1 MYLLSEILVKQQLA
15 SNIVAFTISA
25 PQIARKAQPGQ
36 FVVLRLNEKG
46 ERIPLTI
53 ADFDRDAG
61 TIQIIVQQVGKTTTE
76 LNSMMAGEN
85 ILDLL
90 GPLGT
95 PLEVQ
100 KYGSVACIAGGLGA
114 APIYPKA
121 KALHEAG
128 NYVVTFLG
136 AQTADALILKEELAS
151 VSDEMHYATNDGS
164 FGYKGF
170 LTGPLEEYL
179 ISGKIIDLAITVGPV
194 PMMKAVAD
202 LTKKYAVPTIAS
214 LNSTM
219 VDGTGMCGGCR
230 VTVNNEVKFTCVDG
244 PAFDAHQI
252 NFDEL
257 MARQRFFRDHEQK
270 ALHDHKCR
278 LGGGE

>member
-1 MYLLSEILVKQQLA
+1 MCLLSEILVKQQLA
-15 SNIVAFTISA
+15 SNIVAFTICA

-36 FVVLRLNEKG
+36 FVVLRLKEQG

-61 TIQIIVQQVGKTTTE
+61 TIRIIVQQVGKTTTE
-76 LNSMMAGEN
+76 LNSLKPGEH

-95 PLEVQ
+95 PLEVK
-100 KYGSVACIAGGLGA
+100 KYGCVACIAGGLGA

-121 KALHEAG
+121 KVLHEAG
-128 NYVVTFLG
+128 NYIVTFLG
-136 AQTADALILKEELAS
+136 AQSADNLILQDELTT

-170 LTGPLEEYL
+170 LTGPLQDYL
-179 ISGKIIDLAITVGPV
+179 ASGKKIDLAITVGPV

-214 LNSTM
+214 LNSIM

-230 VTVNNEVKFTCVDG
+230 VTVNGEVKFTCVDG

-257 MARQRFFRDHEQK
+257 MSRQRFYREHEHK
-270 ALHDHKCR
+270 SLHEHQCR
-278 LGGGE
+278 LGGGK